1 MGYKSLSNLIK
12 KLCNWIKKCMYRH
25 IIITETISICP
36 LLYSIS
42 VFYSSI
48 FLLFIL
54 NYEIICNFQPYF
66 QWSLYIRKTYIIVW
80 CNFKDFRQSSCVC
93 SCPHQKMKK
102 KISFIPSASSLHIS
116 ACLCHWVELS
126 SLII

>member
-80 CNFKDFRQSSCVC
+80 CNFKDFRQSFCVC
-93 SCPHQKMKK
+93 SCPHLKMKK
-102 KISFIPSASSLHIS
+102 KIVLLRHLFISLHMS
-116 ACLCHWVELS
+116 LS
-126 SLII
+126 LSRVVFFNYLV